1 MTKSEL
7 IANITSR
14 FSHLTNIDT
23 TLSVQNI
30 LDNMAIAMVNDD
42 RIEIRGFGSFSVIVR
57 PPRTARNP
65 KTGKKV
71 DVAAKHVPHFKPGL
85 ELKKRVM

>member
-7 IANITSR
+7 IANIAGH

-30 LDNMAIAMVNDD
+30 LDNMTIAMVNDD